1 MPGQRKSALKGP
13 RYFVSPEVQGSVCCK
28 QAAIHC
34 NGWRSSSASGW
45 YSGVVED
52 GTRRLVDGSVQL
64 CVRFIALVAKLEL
77 SANANPSFF
86 KSVFVPILTGD
97 YESSKD
103 WKNTI
108 PWPSESGSDGFLRWV
123 HGVTP
128 QQSSQLRNSCKA
140 LNFEHGMV
148 FPLVLRIER
157 SQLTLVRPYVQNV
170 PGKINEATPAGYI
183 RGKAVQKSPK
193 DQVEWLHL
201 QPCLIQ
207 SSCGVGLVYSDNG

>member
-123 HGVTP
+123 HGVTLRSKVHSCEIRVKP
-128 QQSSQLRNSCKA
+128 WILSMGWYSHLSSELRDPSSHWFGHMSRMSQERLTRQL
-140 LNFEHGMV
+140 L
-148 FPLVLRIER
+148 LVTSAGKRSRSRPRTRWSDYISNLAWSSLR
-157 SQLTLVRPYVQNV
+157 V
-170 PGKINEATPAGYI
+170 A
-183 RGKAVQKSPK
+183 
-193 DQVEWLHL
+193 
-201 QPCLIQ
+201 
-207 SSCGVGLVYSDNG
+207 